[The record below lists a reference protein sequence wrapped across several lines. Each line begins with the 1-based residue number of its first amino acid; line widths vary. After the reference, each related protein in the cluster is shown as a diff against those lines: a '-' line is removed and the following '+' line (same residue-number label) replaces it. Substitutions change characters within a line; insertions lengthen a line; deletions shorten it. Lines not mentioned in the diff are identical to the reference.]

1 MGLLTLGAFF
11 HLIPVIFPQAVF
23 PQTRAEET
31 VSVGGTFKV
40 HCHTGWLA
48 SAVVYWY
55 KQQHRE
61 HLQFVHIVRKHIP
74 AEGRFSGEVNGDSTI
89 YTLVIK
95 EVQRNDSGVYYCAAR
110 KSNGMSFIFGNGSKL
125 LTAGP
130 PAIFLLAPPL
140 ADILSM
146 ETIPLMCLVSGA
158 ASIKL
163 RVRWNLAAWETEE
176 WSHSGTIASDGAYS
190 MGSQLRVSADTCTNG
205 ARCTCSVQTNAS
217 EHLISEPF
225 SYRREPPQPYCLPLI
240 YGGSL
245 VMILH
250 LVIFTILAGW
260 RCRVWH
266 SGNSSSNQ
274 TFSGWENHE
283 RDKETLYAH
292 LAFTADP
299 TL

>member
-1 MGLLTLGAFF
+1 MGLFTLGAFF
-11 HLIPVIFPQAVF
+11 HLIPVIFPQDVF
-23 PQTRAEET
+23 QQTPAEQT
-31 VSVGGTFKV
+31 VSVGGIFKV

-48 SAVVYWY
+48 SAAVYWY

-74 AEGRFSGEVNGDSTI
+74 ADGRFSGIVDDASAI

-125 LTAGP
+125 LTTGP
-130 PAIFLLAPPL
+130 AAIFLLAPPL

-146 ETIPLMCLVSGA
+146 ETIPLMCLVNGA
-158 ASIKL
+158 SSIKL
-163 RVRWNLAAWETEE
+163 PVRWNLATWETQT
-176 WSHSGTIASDGAYS
+176 WSHSGTIDSDGVYNI
-190 MGSQLRVSADTCTNG
+190 GSQLTVSADTCTNG
-205 ARCTCSVQTNAS
+205 ALCTCSVQTNAS

-225 SYRREPPQPYCLPLI
+225 SYQREPPQPHCLPLI

-245 VMILH
+245 LLILL
-250 LVIFTILAGW
+250 LVVLTILAGW
-260 RCRVWH
+260 SCRIWH

-274 TFSGWENHE
+274 TFSNWEKRE

-292 LAFTADP
+292 LAFTPDP